1 MKYNASMKL
10 SVAASSVV
18 FLLLVAGCGVS
29 GDSNSVDAMN
39 DDNYM
44 EYEGKRFRT
53 SKEYSD
59 WDDFKEDPNNYLE
72 SETPRMTAA
81 VESVEFVTSARD
93 RETVM
98 KQMFDKQFPGF
109 GCGQLGILDREQ
121 LDLCAAFSIEIPR
134 TGKSRFAGYVN
145 VNGQF
150 ILVSD
155 FVAPQTPRIAMVSVS
170 EGHLNFHAM
179 DQSIMRRD
187 PISDA
192 NKAEQ

>member
-1 MKYNASMKL
+1 MKL
-10 SVAASSVV
+10 FVAASCVV
-18 FLLLVAGCGVS
+18 SLLPVTGCGVS
-29 GDSNSVDAMN
+29 GDSNLV
-39 DDNYM
+39 DNYM
-44 EYEGKRFRT
+44 EYEGQHFRT

-72 SETPRMTAA
+72 SETKRITDA

-145 VNGQF
+145 VSGQF
-150 ILVSD
+150 ILISD
-155 FVAPQTPRIAMVSVS
+155 FVAPQTPMIAMVSVS
-170 EGHLNFHAM
+170 DGHLNFHGM
-179 DQSIMRRD
+179 DKSIMCRD
-187 PISDA
+187 PISDV
-192 NKAEQ
+192 NKAGQ